1 VLWEHS
7 GVHVF
12 VILQREKSHA
22 GQFLIMMVN
31 LTLNVRLGVIMMPM
45 IIL

>member
-1 VLWEHS
+1 VLREHS
-7 GVHVF
+7 DVHVF
-12 VILQREKSHA
+12 IFLQVVKSHA

-31 LTLNVRLGVIMMPM
+31 LTLNVHLGVIMMPM